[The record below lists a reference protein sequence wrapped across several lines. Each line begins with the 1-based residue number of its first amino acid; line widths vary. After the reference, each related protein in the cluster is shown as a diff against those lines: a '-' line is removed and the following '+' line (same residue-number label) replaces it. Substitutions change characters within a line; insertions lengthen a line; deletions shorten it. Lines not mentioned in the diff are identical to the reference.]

1 MRKLIINGI
10 VSGALLLMPLFVVA
24 ANDEEPAGDEVAAEV
39 TAEVTAEAEA
49 RQEMLASINELVAQ
63 LQTMT
68 IDLNLLRQR
77 EFPEGGA
84 AELMLRVELAERRH
98 QFRLGL
104 ARLGL
109 ALAEVG
115 DASPEHGRWFQNTLL
130 ADALLLK
137 AEIIAQNQYV
147 LDYLDVIGADDAAAR
162 QRAQS
167 RLRFE
172 LPEFDRL
179 LEDYYSNIEL
189 RDSVSL
195 NTQEDQEVLGDAL
208 IIRGHMLA
216 GALRLTHMS
225 LDMLG
230 DQSGKEADPA
240 SVAEITAVKNLE
252 SIFAASTRVTITLMD
267 GLELNSNEL
276 REALILLTGSAGE
289 DVLNIEVMRRLLTMA
304 VDDVSAWIK
313 SAGPGY
319 LVSILFF
326 FLIIFLARI
335 LSGFAQRLMRTALDR
350 SPVSTSNLLRD
361 FFINMTGRVVVFLG
375 VLIAIAQLG
384 IQIGPLLAGL
394 GIAGFVIGFALQDVL
409 SNFASGM
416 MILVYRPFD
425 VGDFVEAGGVT
436 GKVSDMTLVST
447 KILTLD
453 NQLLFVPNNKIWG
466 DVIRNVTHQDER
478 RVDLVFGIGYS
489 DDIDKAERILVSIV
503 DEHKLVLDDPEPA
516 IKPHELGD
524 SSVNFVVRPWVKTED
539 YWDVYWDITREVKR
553 RFDAEG
559 ISIPFPQRDV
569 HLYYETPP
577 VNDSHMK
584 VVGTGPGKSAGHTKV
599 SGVTEEKILDRED
612 ASDSDD

>member
-1 MRKLIINGI
+1 MRKFIINGI
-10 VSGALLLMPLFVVA
+10 VSGSLLFMPLFVA
-24 ANDEEPAGDEVAAEV
+24 AADDIDPAAAE
-39 TAEVTAEAEA
+39 TTAEAEA
-49 RQEMLASINELVAQ
+49 RQEMIASINELVAE

-77 EFPEGGA
+77 EFPEGSA
-84 AELMLRVELAERRH
+84 AELILRVELADRRH
-98 QFRLGL
+98 NFRLGL
-104 ARLGL
+104 ARLGPE
-109 ALAEVG
+109 LAEAG
-115 DASPEHGRWFQNTLL
+115 DASPEHEGWFRDTLL

-137 AEIIAQNQYV
+137 AEIVDQNQHV
-147 LDYLDVIGADDAAAR
+147 LDQLEGIGADDAAAR

-179 LEDYYSNIEL
+179 LEDFYSNIEL

-195 NTQEDQEVLGDAL
+195 NTQEDRQILGEVL

-216 GALRLTHMS
+216 GALRLTNMS

-240 SVAEITAVKNLE
+240 SVSEITSVKSLE
-252 SIFAASTRVTITLMD
+252 SIFAASTLVTITLMD
-267 GLELNSNEL
+267 NLELNSNEL
-276 REALILLTGSAGE
+276 REALVLLTGSAGE
-289 DVLNIEVMRRLLTMA
+289 DVLNIEIMRRLLTMA
-304 VDDVSAWIK
+304 VDDFNVWIK
-313 SAGPGY
+313 SAGPGF
-319 LVSILFF
+319 LVSILVF

-335 LSGFAQRLMRTALDR
+335 LSRFAQRLMRTALDR
-350 SPVSTSNLLRD
+350 SPVSASNLLRD
-361 FFINMTGRVVVFLG
+361 FFIKMTGRVVVLLG
-375 VLIAIAQLG
+375 VLIAISQLG

-453 NQLLFVPNNKIWG
+453 NQLLFLPNNKIWG
-466 DVIRNVTHQDER
+466 DVIRNVTHQDQR

-489 DDIDKAERILVSIV
+489 DDIDKAEKILASIV

-516 IKPHELGD
+516 IKLHELGD
-524 SSVNFVVRPWVKTED
+524 SSVNFVVRPWVNTED

-559 ISIPFPQRDV
+559 VSIPFPQRDI
-569 HLYYETPP
+569 HLYYEDSP
-577 VNDSHMK
+577 VDGSRMK
-584 VVGTGPGKSAGHTKV
+584 IAGSGPGKSAGHTKA

-612 ASDSDD
+612 DGDSDD

>member
-1 MRKLIINGI
+1 MRKFIINGI
-10 VSGALLLMPLFVVA
+10 VSGSLLFMPLFVA
-24 ANDEEPAGDEVAAEV
+24 AADDIDPAAAE
-39 TAEVTAEAEA
+39 TTAEAEA
-49 RQEMLASINELVAQ
+49 RQEMIASINELVAE

-77 EFPEGGA
+77 EFPEGSA
-84 AELMLRVELAERRH
+84 AELILRVELADRRH
-98 QFRLGL
+98 NFRLGL
-104 ARLGL
+104 ARLGPE
-109 ALAEVG
+109 LAEAG
-115 DASPEHGRWFQNTLL
+115 DASPEHEGWFRDTLL

-137 AEIIAQNQYV
+137 AEIVDQNQHV
-147 LDYLDVIGADDAAAR
+147 LDQLEGIGADDAAAR

-179 LEDYYSNIEL
+179 LEDFYSNIEL

-195 NTQEDQEVLGDAL
+195 NTQEDRQILGEAL

-216 GALRLTHMS
+216 GALRLTNMS

-240 SVAEITAVKNLE
+240 SVSEITSVKSLE
-252 SIFAASTRVTITLMD
+252 SIFAASTLVTITLMD
-267 GLELNSNEL
+267 NLELNSNEL

-289 DVLNIEVMRRLLTMA
+289 DVLNIEIMRRLLTMA
-304 VDDVSAWIK
+304 VDDFNVWIK
-313 SAGPGY
+313 SAGPGF
-319 LVSILFF
+319 LVSILVF

-335 LSGFAQRLMRTALDR
+335 LSRFAQRLMRTALDR
-350 SPVSTSNLLRD
+350 SPVSASNLLRD
-361 FFINMTGRVVVFLG
+361 FFIKMTGRVVVLLG
-375 VLIAIAQLG
+375 VLIAISQLG

-466 DVIRNVTHQDER
+466 DVIRNVTHQDQR

-489 DDIDKAERILVSIV
+489 DDIDKAEKILLSIV

-516 IKPHELGD
+516 IKLHELGD
-524 SSVNFVVRPWVKTED
+524 SSVNFVVRPWVNTED

-559 ISIPFPQRDV
+559 VSIPFPQRDI
-569 HLYYETPP
+569 HLYYEDSP
-577 VNDSHMK
+577 VDGSRMK
-584 VVGTGPGKSAGHTKV
+584 IAGSGPGKSAGHTKA

-612 ASDSDD
+612 DGDSDD

>member
-1 MRKLIINGI
+1 MRKFIINGI
-10 VSGALLLMPLFVVA
+10 VSGSLLFMPLFVA
-24 ANDEEPAGDEVAAEV
+24 AADDIDPAAAE
-39 TAEVTAEAEA
+39 TTAEAEA
-49 RQEMLASINELVAQ
+49 RQEMIASINELVAE

-77 EFPEGGA
+77 EFPEGSA
-84 AELMLRVELAERRH
+84 AELILRVELADRRH
-98 QFRLGL
+98 NFRLGL
-104 ARLGL
+104 ARLGPE
-109 ALAEVG
+109 LAEAG
-115 DASPEHGRWFQNTLL
+115 DASPEHEGWFRDTLL

-137 AEIIAQNQYV
+137 AEIVDQNQHV
-147 LDYLDVIGADDAAAR
+147 LDQLEGIGADDAAAR

-179 LEDYYSNIEL
+179 LEDFYSNIEL

-195 NTQEDQEVLGDAL
+195 NTQEDRQILGEAL

-216 GALRLTHMS
+216 GALRLTNMS

-240 SVAEITAVKNLE
+240 SVSEITSVKSLE
-252 SIFAASTRVTITLMD
+252 SIFAASTLVTITLMD
-267 GLELNSNEL
+267 NLELNSNEL
-276 REALILLTGSAGE
+276 REALVLLTGSAGE
-289 DVLNIEVMRRLLTMA
+289 DVLNIEIMRRLLTMA
-304 VDDVSAWIK
+304 VDDFNVWIK
-313 SAGPGY
+313 SAGPGF
-319 LVSILFF
+319 LASILVF

-335 LSGFAQRLMRTALDR
+335 LSRFAQRLMRTALDR
-350 SPVSTSNLLRD
+350 SPVSASNLLRD
-361 FFINMTGRVVVFLG
+361 FFIKMTGRVVVLLG
-375 VLIAIAQLG
+375 VLIAISQLG

-466 DVIRNVTHQDER
+466 DVIRNVTHQDQR

-489 DDIDKAERILVSIV
+489 DDIDKAEKILASIV

-516 IKPHELGD
+516 IKLHELGD
-524 SSVNFVVRPWVKTED
+524 SSVNFVVRPWVNTED

-559 ISIPFPQRDV
+559 VSIPFPQRDI
-569 HLYYETPP
+569 HLYYEDSP
-577 VNDSHMK
+577 VDGSRMK
-584 VVGTGPGKSAGHTKV
+584 IAGSGPGKSAGHTKA

-612 ASDSDD
+612 DGDSDD

>member
-1 MRKLIINGI
+1 MRKFIINGI
-10 VSGALLLMPLFVVA
+10 VSGSLLFMPLFVA
-24 ANDEEPAGDEVAAEV
+24 AADDIDPAAAE
-39 TAEVTAEAEA
+39 TTAEAEA
-49 RQEMLASINELVAQ
+49 RQEMIASINELVAE

-77 EFPEGGA
+77 EFPEGSA
-84 AELMLRVELAERRH
+84 AELILRVELADRRH
-98 QFRLGL
+98 NFRLGL
-104 ARLGL
+104 ARLGPE
-109 ALAEVG
+109 LAEAG
-115 DASPEHGRWFQNTLL
+115 DASPEHEGWFRDTLL

-137 AEIIAQNQYV
+137 AEIVDQNQHV
-147 LDYLDVIGADDAAAR
+147 LDQLEGIGADDAAAR

-179 LEDYYSNIEL
+179 LEDFYSNIEL

-195 NTQEDQEVLGDAL
+195 NTQEDRQILGEAL

-216 GALRLTHMS
+216 GALRLTNMS

-240 SVAEITAVKNLE
+240 SVSEITSVKSLE
-252 SIFAASTRVTITLMD
+252 SIFAASTLVTITLMD
-267 GLELNSNEL
+267 NLELNSNEL
-276 REALILLTGSAGE
+276 REALVLLTGSAGE
-289 DVLNIEVMRRLLTMA
+289 DVLNIEIMRRLLTMA
-304 VDDVSAWIK
+304 VDDFNVWIK
-313 SAGPGY
+313 SAGPGF
-319 LVSILFF
+319 LVSILVF

-335 LSGFAQRLMRTALDR
+335 LSRFAQRLMRTALDR
-350 SPVSTSNLLRD
+350 SPVSASNLLRD
-361 FFINMTGRVVVFLG
+361 FFIKMTGRVVVLLG
-375 VLIAIAQLG
+375 VLIAISQLG

-466 DVIRNVTHQDER
+466 DVIRNVTHQDQR

-489 DDIDKAERILVSIV
+489 DDIDKAEKILVSIV

-516 IKPHELGD
+516 IKLHELGD
-524 SSVNFVVRPWVKTED
+524 SSVNFVVRPWVNTED

-559 ISIPFPQRDV
+559 VSIPFPQRDI
-569 HLYYETPP
+569 HLYYEDSP
-577 VNDSHMK
+577 VDGSRMK
-584 VVGTGPGKSAGHTKV
+584 IAGSGPGKSAGHTKA

-612 ASDSDD
+612 DGDSDD